1 MSHFVRVA
9 QPKQASDQPAPAT
22 TVILGVL
29 GLIALALFGLP
40 AIIWAAIA
48 LTFPTIGLTYWQAVA
63 LYVAFRVATLHLQP
77 VRAKKVAQ

>member
-9 QPKQASDQPAPAT
+9 VPTQASDQRAHAT

-29 GLIALALFGLP
+29 LIALAVFGLP

-48 LTFPTIGLTYWQAVA
+48 LTFPAIGLTYWQTLA
-63 LYVAFRVATLHLQP
+63 LHIAFRAATLHLQP

>member
-1 MSHFVRVA
+1 MSHHKRAA
-9 QPKQASDQPAPAT
+9 QPARAT

-29 GLIALALFGLP
+29 LIALAVFGLP

-63 LYVAFRVATLHLQP
+63 LCVVFRVATLHLQP